1 MPTANQPR
9 QREIR
14 VFISSTF
21 RDMQEEREELV
32 KQIFPQLRRLCESRG
47 VTWGEVDLRW
57 GVPDEAKAEGKV
69 LPLCLAEI
77 ERCRPYFIGL
87 LGERYGWVPEE
98 IPEELVDAQPWLNEH
113 RKQSVTALEIL
124 HGVLLNPEM
133 AGHAFFYFRDPGY
146 AAERPGFTE
155 EDPARRERLASLKDD
170 IRKSG
175 FPVAENF
182 ATPKQLGE
190 WVLRDLTAVIENL
203 YPESSI
209 PDPLDRAA
217 ADHEAYAASRR
228 RVYIGRPEYIERLD
242 AHAAGD
248 GPPLVVLGESG
259 GGKSALLA
267 NWTHRWREQHPE
279 TPVLVHFIG
288 AAPDSADWMAMLR
301 RFPAPERNTACRDY
315 ARGLS
320 TSGSVGRNFEWWLGA
335 SSSSSRG
342 STCTWSK
349 ARQW

>member
-98 IPEELVDAQPWLNEH
+98 IPEELLQAQPWLNEH
-113 RKQSVTALEIL
+113 RKESVTALEIL
-124 HGVLLNPEM
+124 HGVLLNPNM
-133 AGHAFFYFRDPGY
+133 AEHAFFYFRDPGY
-146 AAERPGFTE
+146 AAACAGFTE
-155 EDPARRERLASLKDD
+155 DDPARRERLAALKEA
-170 IRKSG
+170 IGKSG

-190 WVLRDLTAVIENL
+190 WVLRDLTAVIEDL

-217 ADHEAYAASRR
+217 AVGQRIVSD
-228 RVYIGRPEYIERLD
+228 
-242 AHAAGD
+242 HAAERIA
-248 GPPLVVLGESG
+248 PLRQPRGTRP
-259 GGKSALLA
+259 
-267 NWTHRWREQHPE
+267 THR
-279 TPVLVHFIG
+279 LV
-288 AAPDSADWMAMLR
+288 
-301 RFPAPERNTACRDY
+301 
-315 ARGLS
+315 
-320 TSGSVGRNFEWWLGA
+320 SGSR
-335 SSSSSRG
+335 
-342 STCTWSK
+342 
-349 ARQW
+349 